1 MKIKYLSPTKMGEL
15 EILDIVDAKGNQIE
29 KAHCNS
35 GEVYILTNISLIGWE
50 ILYE

>member
-1 MKIKYLSPTKMGEL
+1 LSPTEMGEL
-15 EILDIVDAKGNQIE
+15 EVLDILDAKGNQIE

-35 GEVYILTNISLIGWE
+35 WEIYILTNKKLEGWE